1 MNNAIIFYA
10 SDINKP
16 IFINNKLLS
25 SKIMFAKGADRT
37 ATCMLLWET
46 LIIFCDDSNMKWI
59 LKRTK
64 SGLLDV
70 FVFKRG
76 SLKVILSTLL

>member
-1 MNNAIIFYA
+1 MNNTIIFYV

-25 SKIMFAKGADRT
+25 SKIMFAKGADKT
-37 ATCMLLWET
+37 ATCILLWKT

-59 LKRTK
+59 HKRVVC
-64 SGLLDV
+64 GLVGCWIYVSMVKEQLC
-70 FVFKRG
+70 
-76 SLKVILSTLL
+76 S